1 MKQRFVVIRTKR
13 GVCPMATN
21 GIPPISIELPLYR
34 KPSGNLRTFI
44 ETANKT
50 QVFCGG
56 SFQYES
62 GFRVL
67 RFTAKLEEDSKKAK
81 AFLEET
87 SKRSASYRPV
97 PPDKQHCFKLSF
109 FERQAGIFASK
120 FSAGMAY
127 SQMEGGKFSMTLIEK
142 EKLSNDE
149 QCQLIEDYAEN
160 RYGKIKNLDKMLE
173 TYEEEVFGILRV
185 IFYYE
190 KRPTRDIVA
199 NFFTLFDLR

>member
-1 MKQRFVVIRTKR
+1 MASS
-13 GVCPMATN
+13 GV
-21 GIPPISIELPLYR
+21 PPIIFELPLYR
-34 KPSGNLRTFI
+34 RPSGNLRKFV
-44 ETANKT
+44 EMVNKH
-50 QVFCGG
+50 QIFSSG
-56 SFQYES
+56 SFQYEN

-67 RFTAKLEEDSKKAK
+67 RFTAKLEENPKKAK

-87 SKRSASYRPV
+87 TKKSAVYRPV
-97 PPDKQHCFKLSF
+97 PPDKQHCYKLSF

-127 SQMEGGKFSMTLIEK
+127 SQMEDGKFSMTLIEK
-142 EKLSNDE
+142 EKLSSEE
-149 QCQLIEDYAEN
+149 QCQLIEEYAKN
-160 RYGKIKNLDKMLE
+160 RYGRVKNPDKMLE

-199 NFFTLFDLR
+199 NFFSLFGLR